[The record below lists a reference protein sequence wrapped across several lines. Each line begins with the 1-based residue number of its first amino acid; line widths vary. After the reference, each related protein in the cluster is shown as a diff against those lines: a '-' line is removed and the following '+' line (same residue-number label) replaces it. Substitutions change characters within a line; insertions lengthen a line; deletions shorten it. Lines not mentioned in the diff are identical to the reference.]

1 MYQPSVPF
9 FKEKK
14 YKQTTNDQSNNN
26 ALVLAAY
33 ELGTP
38 ENAGAIIRL
47 AGNIGVKEVWLV
59 YDKDF
64 TLRTAK
70 IERVAQS
77 SLSHV
82 SYQVMNTNDFI
93 KACNGFELVALETA
107 TESRNIFSCTLPK
120 KCVLLAGNE
129 RFGLPD
135 MLLAHCS
142 SSVFIPLPGQTAS
155 MNVSHAITIA
165 AFEWMR
171 QHKIELMKM

>member
-14 YKQTTNDQSNNN
+14 YKQTNKEQTRDNE
-26 ALVLAAY
+26 LILAAF

-82 SYQVMNTNDFI
+82 SYKVMTTQALLQ
-93 KACNGFELVALETA
+93 ACKGFDLVALETA
-107 TESRNIFSCTLPK
+107 TESQNIFTCALPQ

-135 MLLAHCS
+135 TLLTHCT

-165 AFEWMR
+165 GFEWMR
-171 QHKIELMKM
+171 QHKAELMDM